1 MSEPG
6 SDLDSESDFKH
17 VDESLKKIHE
27 YVEQIAHDSKHLYS
41 KALKLDRLVEN
52 PDMDIWAETFKLHE
66 RARGW
71 AKKHMVASRCSLWE
85 VNKTLLDQCKKED
98 RLKAEGVQLNELESQ
113 IMDLPLG
120 EPVPVWKLLAK
131 LPRFFL

>member
-1 MSEPG
+1 MSELG
-6 SDLDSESDFKH
+6 SDSDSEEIND
-17 VDESLKKIHE
+17 SLKKIHE

-85 VNKTLLDQCKKED
+85 VNKTLLDQCKKEG
-98 RLKAEGVQLNELESQ
+98 RLKTEGVHLNELESQ
-113 IMDLPLG
+113 IMDLPLN
-120 EPVPVWKLLAK
+120 ELVPVWKLLAR